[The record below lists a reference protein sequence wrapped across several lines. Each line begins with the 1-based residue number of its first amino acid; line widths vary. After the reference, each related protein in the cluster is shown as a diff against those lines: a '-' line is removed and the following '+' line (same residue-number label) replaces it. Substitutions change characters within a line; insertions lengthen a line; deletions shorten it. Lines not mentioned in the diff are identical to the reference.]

1 MTRTAEEPPG
11 VINSPTTSTTQIGG
25 RDHFYGTAAVLDER
39 TITVRHGRVTAPS
52 SDTSLNYMLRKSE
65 FPPELNGVRA
75 VADRWTVRDGNGDLL
90 RRFVAGSRQE
100 VARKLARKRY
110 DPFRL
115 EVSSSYREVFERDV
129 KGVLELKDWQIVPLR
144 RRTRARRWNDRQLE
158 LELMLN

>member
-1 MTRTAEEPPG
+1 
-11 VINSPTTSTTQIGG
+11 
-25 RDHFYGTAAVLDER
+25 
-39 TITVRHGRVTAPS
+39 
-52 SDTSLNYMLRKSE
+52 
-65 FPPELNGVRA
+65 